1 MTTNATLRPR
11 LHTLQEAAAI
21 LKLCTRTVRRMI
33 EAGDLKALRVGRSI
47 RIKDED
53 LELYLVRASK

>member
-1 MTTNATLRPR
+1 MNTTANSRPR

-33 EAGDLKALRVGRSI
+33 EREELKALRIGRAI

-53 LELYLVRASK
+53 LELYLLRASK